1 MYKLTEIP
9 FDGIVKSKPKT
20 RVNPSIAPTE
30 SNPREIIQTLLLFA
44 SVGGSVVKKQR
55 KSGEVGHRVDIAAL
69 GLEPL
74 LG

>member
-44 SVGGSVVKKQR
+44 SVGGSVVKK
-55 KSGEVGHRVDIAAL
+55 
-69 GLEPL
+69 
-74 LG
+74 